1 MQTRFITALVAAL
14 LLLPNT
20 AAAHKCGMAFAAQ
33 NRKQNPAG
41 MAAKRLTFAKNF
53 GYCDASAYY
62 DSVYTRETSH
72 FQIFYTLGE
81 GPHATIPEFIDSL
94 AASLESAYKFHTKT
108 MGMRAPQG
116 LDTTSHY
123 QMPVKKGLYPV
134 EVAEIDFLRDP
145 YAVLASKTCNGC
157 FGVTYPSEEDYHK
170 SAIVIDNDFRYIPVN
185 STKRDTIEN
194 GSQKCPYPIADVS
207 INNAAYGFSYA
218 DEWAKGIRVTAFHE
232 LFHAEQLQYMDLF
245 SYWTYWIEASATA
258 NEEIGAPDINDY
270 IYYISAFINNA
281 GAPLDKIGFGTKNGD
296 YGICL
301 LYLYLYGNVD
311 KSFDREIW
319 EAYEKKPGM
328 TFEVNLKNMLD
339 KRGLAVDSVFQDFA
353 TRLAFSGAKAK
364 TVDKKLWIWEDQ
376 PLWNSPK
383 TKKFDEGTK
392 FEPDTTLY
400 AFSFYSGGAP
410 VIDNYKGRAA
420 ALVFK
425 GDETK
430 IRQIA
435 NTGSLD
441 SISTDAF
448 FADSIMWVFSRFDNP
463 KIIPE
468 IVQDSTLRAY
478 PQPWHGKGQLCF
490 TPLPESKEFIEIR
503 SGRGELIMREKYVR
517 TTHCIS
523 EGRIK
528 ENMKPG
534 VYRFRAGSSGKT
546 QKFLI
551 IY

>member
-81 GPHATIPEFIDSL
+81 GPHTTMPEFIDSL

-232 LFHAEQLQYMDLF
+232 LFHAVQLQYMDLF

-353 TRLAFSGAKAK
+353 TRLALSGKNAY
-364 TVDKKLWIWEDQ
+364 TVDKKLWVWEDQ
-376 PLWNSPK
+376 PLWQAPK

-392 FEPDTTLY
+392 FEPDTALY

-523 EGRIK
+523 EDRIK
-528 ENMKPG
+528 EKMKPG